1 MEKRCYFI
9 PDRLFLIH
17 KMIPRRTSTSNTD
30 DTEATMME
38 VSEVSVIGVLAI
50 VLSLTCIFEHATNLT
65 L

>member
-38 VSEVSVIGVLAI
+38 VSEVSVIGVLARRLLDVYLF
-50 VLSLTCIFEHATNLT
+50 VLNNG
-65 L
+65 